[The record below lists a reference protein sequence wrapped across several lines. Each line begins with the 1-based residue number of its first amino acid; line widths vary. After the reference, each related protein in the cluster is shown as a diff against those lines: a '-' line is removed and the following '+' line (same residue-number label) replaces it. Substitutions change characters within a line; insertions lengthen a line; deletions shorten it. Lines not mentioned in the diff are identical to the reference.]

1 MTSGM
6 VPYSDALVWVG
17 YAMSITIDP
26 STPSAI
32 TAERASPST
41 GSIPLF
47 SLTSPSTDSLLVAL
61 LSATATL
68 GGTGATISA
77 IPGAVFTPVIS
88 SNGGGFFG
96 SAASCFI
103 WELQLLPSPPPMTV
117 SISLDFSFETWQF
130 QVLVL
135 TGCNST
141 QSGAASGTSTSGLGG
156 TTSSEVTLT
165 PTGSGSLIVAN
176 TACYQTA
183 VSNPSLV
190 AGFTSLAPLPPW
202 FYFGEGLKFA
212 DGIGAAAGGTAG
224 SPVTVGW
231 TFGGTPCENT
241 TCAVEILQ

>member
-1 MTSGM
+1 
-6 VPYSDALVWVG
+6 
-17 YAMSITIDP
+17 MSINFDP
-26 STPSAI
+26 STQSAI

-41 GSIPLF
+41 GSISLF
-47 SLTSPSTDSLLVAL
+47 PTPITSPSVDSLLVAL

-77 IPGAVFTPVIS
+77 SPGGVFTPVIS

-103 WELQLLPSPPPMTV
+103 WELQLLASPPPMTV

-135 TGCNST
+135 TGCNPN

-165 PTGSGSLIVAN
+165 PTSTGSLIVAN

-190 AGFTSLAPLPPW
+190 AGFTNPAPLPPW
-202 FYFGEGLKFA
+202 FYFGEGVQFA
-212 DGIGAAAGGTAG
+212 NGIGAAEGATNPG

-241 TCAVEILQ
+241 TCAIEILQL